1 MKILLTGNP
10 NVGKSVIFSHLS
22 NIKAISSNYPGTT
35 VEVLCGETKLSGVN
49 FDIIDLPGIYSLNY
63 SNKAEEVAAKI
74 LESNDYDLII
84 NVIDANSLERNLFLA
99 FQILKLKKPT
109 IFLINKCD
117 IAKNKGIIID
127 FKGLSEKL
135 GVKIIPVVATTGEG
149 FKNLEKEVQ
158 EFLKDRNKFIPEFK
172 VPEDD
177 LEKWKLIGEITTSYQ
192 KIIHKHPTFLEK
204 LELLTATP
212 SVAIP
217 IALVVMLISFY
228 VIRFIGEGLI
238 NYIMDPL
245 FNNYYQPFINNLV
258 SKINTEWIKFILV
271 GKNGVAM
278 ESFGILTTAVYIPF
292 VAVFPYM
299 ISFYAVLGFLED
311 VGYLPRLAVILDK
324 LSHKIGLHGY
334 GTIPLIMGLGC
345 KVPGIFSLRILESN
359 KEKVIAS
366 SLLFLMTPCMPQT
379 AMIFSLLGKYPIVY
393 TFLFF
398 GFIFLVGFLSGVLLS
413 KVVKGQDSEL
423 FIEIP
428 SYQLPKFSIFI
439 FKLKL
444 RLKEF
449 LKDAVPL
456 IIAGIFLINILDMFN
471 FLDKISSFFAPFFS
485 KLLGLPGEMASVV
498 ALGFLKKDVA
508 ITFLFPFNL
517 TLRQIMVSSAFLVMY
532 LPCIASIFVL
542 WREIGKKN
550 TIFVILFNLLMA
562 ILFSAI
568 FNIFL
573 SFVM

>member
-35 VEVLCGETKLSGVN
+35 VEMLCGETKLAGVN

-74 LESNDYDLII
+74 LESNNYDLIVNI
-84 NVIDANSLERNLFLA
+84 IDANNLERNLFLA

-117 IAKNKGIIID
+117 IAKNKGIVID

-149 FKNLEKEVQ
+149 FNNFEKEVQ

-177 LEKWKLIGEITTSYQ
+177 LEKWKLIGETTTAYQ
-192 KIIHKHPTFLEK
+192 KIVHKHPTFLEK

-217 IALVVMLISFY
+217 IALAIMLISFY

-258 SKINTEWIKFILV
+258 SKLNVEWIKFILV

-278 ESFGILTTAVYIPF
+278 ESFGVLTTAVYIPF
-292 VAVFPYM
+292 VAVLPYI
-299 ISFYAVLGFLED
+299 ISFYVILGFWED
-311 VGYLPRLAVILDK
+311 IGYLPRLAVILDK

-334 GTIPLIMGLGC
+334 GTVPLIMGLGC
-345 KVPGIFSLRILESN
+345 KVPGIFSLRILESD
-359 KEKVIAS
+359 KEKIIAA